1 MSVIINLNDAARIS
15 LYGRSGNN
23 AAPADAKRGVRPTGP
38 GGRGPRSEKKSA
50 YSVPLWEV
58 VVRFLSSPYVL
69 ALLLGVA
76 VFAGTL
82 AYYGTSFH

>member
-1 MSVIINLNDAARIS
+1 MPLRPTQ
-15 LYGRSGNN
+15 N
-23 AAPADAKRGVRPTGP
+23 AALGRPALA
-38 GGRGPRSEKKSA
+38 A
-50 YSVPLWEV
+50 AV